1 MAFGEATLR
10 GLGFSPEEAAAT
22 ASDVR
27 ERDRVRLQI
36 QQAEGIYAGREY
48 FRPTPTPLTPPR
60 RPGQPLSEQTA
71 VLAED
76 GDAAD
81 EEETVSQG

>member
-1 MAFGEATLR
+1 V
-10 GLGFSPEEAAAT
+10 GLF
-22 ASDVR
+22 
-27 ERDRVRLQI
+27 
-36 QQAEGIYAGREY
+36 AGREY
-48 FRPTPTPLTPPR
+48 FRPPPPPLTPPR

-76 GDAAD
+76 GDDA